1 MRSNLVLS
9 LTAIALSVGVAGV
22 SAAPIDFTLQT
33 GAMQGNSTA
42 GRVQPPAGLVLNQK
56 GLAAIKPAGSQ
67 PSASDLSSKNVL
79 SSIAKMGTDNLVRR
93 PELGREPARKQPV
106 VRFQQGGHRGYGP
119 STVQMIVT
127 AKSGNPDARLF
138 GTLTRYPAACSDDL
152 SFAA

>member
-9 LTAIALSVGVAGV
+9 LTAIALSVGMAGV

-93 PELGREPARKQPV
+93 PNSVENRLENNLLSGSSKAVTEDM
-106 VRFQQGGHRGYGP
+106 VRPP
-119 STVQMIVT
+119 S
-127 AKSGNPDARLF
+127 K
-138 GTLTRYPAACSDDL
+138 
-152 SFAA
+152 

>member
-93 PELGREPARKQPV
+93 PNSVENRLENNLLSGSSKAVTEDM
-106 VRFQQGGHRGYGP
+106 VRPP
-119 STVQMIVT
+119 S
-127 AKSGNPDARLF
+127 K
-138 GTLTRYPAACSDDL
+138 
-152 SFAA
+152 

>member
-42 GRVQPPAGLVLNQK
+42 VRVQPPAGLVLNQK

-93 PELGREPARKQPV
+93 PNSVENRLENNLLSGSSKAVTEDM
-106 VRFQQGGHRGYGP
+106 VRPP
-119 STVQMIVT
+119 S
-127 AKSGNPDARLF
+127 K
-138 GTLTRYPAACSDDL
+138 
-152 SFAA
+152 

>member
-93 PELGREPARKQPV
+93 PDSVENRLENNLLSGSSKAVTEDM
-106 VRFQQGGHRGYGP
+106 VRPP
-119 STVQMIVT
+119 S
-127 AKSGNPDARLF
+127 K
-138 GTLTRYPAACSDDL
+138 
-152 SFAA
+152 

>member
-42 GRVQPPAGLVLNQK
+42 VRVQPPAGLVLNQK

-79 SSIAKMGTDNLVRR
+79 SSIVKMGTDNLVRR
-93 PELGREPARKQPV
+93 PDSVENRLENNLLSGSSKAVTEDM
-106 VRFQQGGHRGYGP
+106 VRPP
-119 STVQMIVT
+119 S
-127 AKSGNPDARLF
+127 K
-138 GTLTRYPAACSDDL
+138 
-152 SFAA
+152 

>member
-9 LTAIALSVGVAGV
+9 LTAIALGVGMAGV
-22 SAAPIDFTLQT
+22 SAAPIDFTLQS

-93 PELGREPARKQPV
+93 PDSAENRLENDLLSGSSKAVTEDM
-106 VRFQQGGHRGYGP
+106 VRPP
-119 STVQMIVT
+119 S
-127 AKSGNPDARLF
+127 K
-138 GTLTRYPAACSDDL
+138 
-152 SFAA
+152 